1 MTYTTTITED
11 HTLDTAIGITI
22 SATDPEGHN
31 VRYSISSSSATDS
44 ALFRVDGMS
53 GVLSLAHTLNY
64 DDPDRQRMLSFTVSS
79 GYIFFLELSFHNFRS
94 MESCLALA
102 GDSDFEQGWHF
113 SPTLPEP
120 GAPPATCSYLYISSS
135 L

>member
-1 MTYTTTITED
+1 MTYTTNIAED

-31 VRYSISSSSATDS
+31 VRYSISSSSTTAS
-44 ALFRVDGMS
+44 ALFRVDEMS
-53 GVLSLAHTLNY
+53 GVLSLAHALNY

-79 GYIFFLELSFHNFRS
+79 GYIFFLELSFHNFKS

-102 GDSDFEQGWHF
+102 GDSDFETRLTFFAHL
-113 SPTLPEP
+113 TR
-120 GAPPATCSYLYISSS
+120 T
-135 L
+135 